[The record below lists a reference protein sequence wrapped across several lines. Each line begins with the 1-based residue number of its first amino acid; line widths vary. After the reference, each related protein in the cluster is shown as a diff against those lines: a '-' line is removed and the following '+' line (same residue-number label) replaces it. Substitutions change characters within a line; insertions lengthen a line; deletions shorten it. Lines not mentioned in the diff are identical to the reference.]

1 MSLSQTR
8 FVANH
13 CNVHVRQHT
22 TVIVVDPEKLKCLPV
37 LLLLHTAV
45 TWFWCISR
53 AIPLNVKIYLVSQT
67 FINVH
72 HLHLYKHAITNIRT
86 NTCSIGM
93 ATGVTCLYFRQKSD
107 RKKQGTAAAAGYTRK
122 LMYRTLGHS
131 SCCKPL
137 FKNIN
142 IQYVA
147 TLHLPT

>member
-1 MSLSQTR
+1 MSLSQTQ

-22 TVIVVDPEKLKCLPV
+22 TITVVDPEKLKCLPV
-37 LLLLHTAV
+37 MPLLHTAV

-86 NTCSIGM
+86 NTCSIRM
-93 ATGVTCLYFRQKSD
+93 ATGVTYVYFRQKSE
-107 RKKQGTAAAAGYTRK
+107 
-122 LMYRTLGHS
+122 
-131 SCCKPL
+131 
-137 FKNIN
+137 KNKVL
-142 IQYVA
+142 QQLLD
-147 TLHLPT
+147 THKS